1 MAFRASFAP
10 GSVNAE
16 KRTLDLVWSTGAKV
30 LRQSYW
36 DGASYEELSM
46 DPAHVRLGRLNSGAP
61 LLSDHR
67 GDTKSVRGVVE
78 SARLEGGKGIAT
90 VRFPAE
96 GIDPESDRLFALAR
110 DGILQNISVGYRT
123 YKTEKIE
130 VADEKVPTFRAVDWE
145 PHEISVVAI
154 GADPD
159 AHFRSDQSTQQNQ
172 CVFVTRGVD
181 AVTTDNEADKKRLA
195 EIQAAK
201 EEATRLERER
211 VSGIQ
216 SAVRAGKLDDAFAK
230 SLIDSGATIEKA
242 REAVLNEIAN
252 RSDETPHMTAHQP
265 ITGGLD
271 ARDKFI
277 EGVSAWA
284 FEKAGNGLVQT
295 ATKRGVKGFEKT
307 NLDGGEFRGMSIEH
321 IARECLERAGVKTR
335 GIYDRKRLIDMAL
348 STRGYQ
354 GRADFSV
361 LFENVLYKTMR
372 ASFAVQDDTWRRVCG
387 VDSVQDFRDSNRFL
401 NGSFGTLP
409 VVGENE
415 EYQALEIPDGSKT
428 VINTETRGALIG
440 LSRQA
445 MINDDMGALVDVAAR
460 FGRTAGRS
468 IEQSFYD
475 LLQQN
480 SGAGPTLTDGNAFF
494 HASRNNIS
502 TSAVL
507 SVAALDA
514 DRVKMRAQKDISDND
529 WLDLMPRILLVPV
542 GLESAA
548 KIINESAF
556 DHTSASDSSKPNAVR
571 GMFSDIVS
579 SPRLSG
585 STTRRFLFTGEKEAF
600 KVVFLSGAGEGP
612 TMETEQGFETD
623 GTRWKVRIDYKVN
636 PFDPKTAIMNAGT

>member
-10 GSVNAE
+10 GSINTE

-78 SARLEGGKGIAT
+78 SARIEGGKGIAT

-123 YKTEKIE
+123 YKTEKVE

-159 AHFRSDQSTQQNQ
+159 AHFRSDQSTQHNE
-172 CVFVTRGVD
+172 CVFVTRGVE
-181 AVTTDNEADKKRLA
+181 AVTTDNEAEKTRLT

-216 SAVRAGKLDDAFAK
+216 SAVRVSKLDEKFAQ

-242 REAVLNEIAN
+242 REAVLNELAK
-252 RSDETPHMTAHQP
+252 RSEETPHVTVHAV
-265 ITGGLD
+265 TGGD
-271 ARDKFI
+271 ARDKFFD
-277 EGVSAWA
+277 GASAWA
-284 FEKAGNGLVQT
+284 FERAGTRGQAVVL
-295 ATKRGVKGFEKT
+295 AHKRGVLGFEKVAI
-307 NLDGGEFRGMSIEH
+307 DGGQFRGMTLVDL
-321 IARECLERAGVKTR
+321 ARECLERSGVSTR
-335 GIYDRKRLIDMAL
+335 GIFDRNRIFDMAL
-348 STRGYQ
+348 RTRGYQ

-361 LFENVLYKTMR
+361 LLENVLYKVMR
-372 ASFAVQDDTWRRVCG
+372 ANYALQADTWRRFCSTEEVA
-387 VDSVQDFRDSNRFL
+387 DFRDATFYSR
-401 NGSFGTLP
+401 GSFGTLP

-415 EYQALEIPDGSKT
+415 EYQMLEIPDGAKIS
-428 VINTETRGALIG
+428 VNVETRGAMIG

-445 MINDDMGALVDVAAR
+445 LINDDMGALVA
-460 FGRTAGRS
+460 TAGSFGETAGNS
-468 IEQSFYD
+468 IEDAVYTQ
-475 LLQQN
+475 LQLN
-480 SGAGPTLTDGNAFF
+480 TGAGPTMSDSNPLF
-494 HASRNNIS
+494 HSSRNNIS
-502 TSAVL
+502 TSAAL

-514 DRVKMRAQKDISDND
+514 DRLKMRQQLDISGNRY
-529 WLDLMPRILLVPV
+529 LDLMPRILLVPI

-548 KIINESAF
+548 RIINESAN
-556 DHTSASDSSKPNAVR
+556 DYTSSSDSSKPNPVR
-571 GMFSDIVS
+571 GMFGDIVS

-585 STTRRFLFTGEKEAF
+585 STTRRYLFTEAKEAL
-600 KVVFLSGAGEGP
+600 KVVFLSGAGQGP
-612 TMETEQGFETD
+612 RMESQQGFEVD
-623 GTRWKVRIDYKVN
+623 GTKWKVSIDFKVN
-636 PFDPKTAIMNAGT
+636 PFEPKSAIMNAGV